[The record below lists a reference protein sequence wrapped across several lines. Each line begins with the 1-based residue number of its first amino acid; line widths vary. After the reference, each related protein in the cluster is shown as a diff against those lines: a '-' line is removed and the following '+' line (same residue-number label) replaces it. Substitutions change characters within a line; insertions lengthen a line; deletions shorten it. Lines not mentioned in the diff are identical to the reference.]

1 MINSIFTPNRRLIY
15 GDGRALDKLI
25 QKDYCAVLCLSVRYR
40 ICVWTLCVALRALG
54 SSGWYKSSYIR
65 HIAIKQHLSLEFDT
79 SNWLHLI
86 FKISN
91 QNFWQFSTNFHFHSE
106 FESYPRWARKT
117 RISRRNL
124 KINTKIFW
132 KVYVFF
138 FSEINLYVNFNCF
151 FFHVSGA
158 KKEKKN
164 KDVSRAYLKEAE
176 KLKQR
181 YEAKSPELMKHLEE
195 MHKIR
200 KIQQEVFAKLN
211 MD

>member
-1 MINSIFTPNRRLIY
+1 MF
-15 GDGRALDKLI
+15 
-25 QKDYCAVLCLSVRYR
+25 
-40 ICVWTLCVALRALG
+40 
-54 SSGWYKSSYIR
+54 
-65 HIAIKQHLSLEFDT
+65 
-79 SNWLHLI
+79 
-86 FKISN
+86 
-91 QNFWQFSTNFHFHSE
+91 
-106 FESYPRWARKT
+106 
-117 RISRRNL
+117 
-124 KINTKIFW
+124 
-132 KVYVFF
+132 FF

-164 KDVSRAYLKEAE
+164 KDVSRAYLEEAE